1 MIDNRKVLLL
11 NSDYRALRFVTWERA
26 LRLMSREKV
35 DIVSHWEDTIIRSI
49 DGKII
54 LPSTLRLK
62 NHVRYYRKGPL
73 KFSKLLIKKRD
84 RFTCQYC
91 GETRRSSLTID
102 HVIPKSRGGPTD
114 YENCITACYS
124 CNNKKNNRLL
134 SETNMRLLNKPQNP
148 IYDIYYGLYPSREQH
163 PDWKMFL
170 N

>member
-1 MIDNRKVLLL
+1 MVNNRKVLLL

-102 HVIPKSRGGPTD
+102 HVIPKSKGGKNTWKNLVTCCQRCNTKKDSLSPAEAGLKLRYKPYRPT
-114 YENCITACYS
+114 YLQFLRRVNGS
-124 CNNKKNNRLL
+124 FHN
-134 SETNMRLLNKPQNP
+134 
-148 IYDIYYGLYPSREQH
+148 
-163 PDWKMFL
+163 DWL
-170 N
+170 AYLGV

>member
-1 MIDNRKVLLL
+1 LL